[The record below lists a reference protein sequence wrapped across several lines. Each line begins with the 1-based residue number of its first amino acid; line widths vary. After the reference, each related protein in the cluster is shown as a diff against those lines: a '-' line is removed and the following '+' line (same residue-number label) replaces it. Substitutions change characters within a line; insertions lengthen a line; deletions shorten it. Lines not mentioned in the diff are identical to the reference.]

1 MAKSLDDAVA
11 MGFSMIGQLRK
22 LRYLKGLARMVLHRS
37 HSNFRVESFFRQV
50 LPLEYHTVKPGLL
63 NAITTGLG

>member
-22 LRYLKGLARMVLHRS
+22 LRYLKGLARMVL
-37 HSNFRVESFFRQV
+37 
-50 LPLEYHTVKPGLL
+50 LEVTQIAELKVSLGKFYH
-63 NAITTGLG
+63 